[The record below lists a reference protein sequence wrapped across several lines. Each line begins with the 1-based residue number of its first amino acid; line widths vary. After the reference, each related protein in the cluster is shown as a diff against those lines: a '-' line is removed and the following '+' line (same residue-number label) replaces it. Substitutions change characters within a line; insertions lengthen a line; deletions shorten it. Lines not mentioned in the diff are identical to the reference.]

1 MARVVSRRR
10 AVTDDERALF
20 EAVLRGAKTDEQ
32 PAKPAQPAEEK
43 KLPLPKALR
52 HRPTGIDGRT
62 AERLRKGA
70 IEPDAKIDLHGYTEQ
85 AAHDALVNFL
95 RNAATG
101 GVRLALV
108 VTGKGLK
115 PAAPDEPFDLELDR
129 RTRGVLKAMVPRWL
143 EEPALA
149 RLVADVRT
157 AHRRHGGAGA
167 LYVYLRKERKHN

>member
-1 MARVVSRRR
+1 MEWAVSRKR
-10 AVTDDERALF
+10 AVTDEERALF
-20 EAVLRGAKTDEQ
+20 EAVLRGAKTDEERTS
-32 PAKPAQPAEEK
+32 PKPTEERK
-43 KLPLPKALR
+43 PPLPKAQR
-52 HRPTGIDGRT
+52 HRPTGVDGRT

-70 IEPDAKIDLHGYTEQ
+70 IEPDAKIDLHGYTEL
-85 AAHDALVNFL
+85 AAHDALAKFL

-101 GVRLALV
+101 GARLALV

-143 EEPALA
+143 EEPGMA
-149 RLVADVRT
+149 RLVADVRM